1 MSNLRSA
8 QNSNIKKAYI
18 ESVNNYFDFYI
29 NLAEMRSYLFRATK
43 HKIRNCKNN
52 SQSPDNSKALAISE
66 LDVKEFIKMNI
77 SPNIV

>member
-18 ESVNNYFDFYI
+18 DSVNNYFDLYI
-29 NLAEMRSYLFRATK
+29 NLAEIRSYLFRATK
-43 HKIRNCKNN
+43 H
-52 SQSPDNSKALAISE
+52 QTLAISE